1 MAFTAKDVAELRA
14 QTGAGMMDCKKAL
27 TATDGDMAKAA
38 EYLRENGVNIA
49 AKKASRIAS
58 EGVVAAYTAPNG
70 KVGAL
75 VEVNCESDFVAK
87 SDVFVALST
96 SIAHQVAE
104 TNPADVPA
112 LLAQKSVE
120 DGAST
125 VTDLVNNATAKIG
138 EKLSVRRFVRY
149 EIKSGKEEFYIHM
162 GGKIG
167 VLLELETEKDLNAN
181 EEFRTMCHDIAM
193 HIAAAAPKYVY
204 STEIPAEETE
214 HEKEILTQQA
224 LNEGKP
230 AAVVEKMIAGRIK
243 KFFKEICLAEQE
255 FVKNPDITVG
265 QLVADFAKKQ
275 GCAVKIVRFTT
286 FIMGEGLEKK
296 NDNLAEEVAKMQQ
309 K

>member
-1 MAFTAKDVAELRA
+1 MAFTAKNVAELRA

-27 TATDGDMAKAA
+27 TATDGDMEKAA

-58 EGVVAAYTAPNG
+58 EGVVAAYTTPNG

-75 VEVNCESDFVAK
+75 AEVNCESDFVAK
-87 SDVFVALST
+87 SDVFVELCT
-96 SIAHQVAE
+96 SVARQVAE
-104 TNPADVPA
+104 TNPADVPT
-112 LLAQKSVE
+112 LLAQKSVVGE
-120 DGAST
+120 GT
-125 VTDLVNNATAKIG
+125 VNDLVNNATAKIG

-149 EIKSGKEEFYIHM
+149 EIASGKEEFYIHM

-193 HIAAAAPKYVY
+193 HIAAASPKYVY
-204 STEIPAEETE
+204 DSEVPADVTA

-243 KFFKEICLAEQE
+243 KFFKEICLVEQE

-265 QLVADFAKKQ
+265 QLVSDFGKKQ